1 MSERKRGREE
11 GEQEGAAVG
20 QDGKE
25 LSLSIEETNKLRIS
39 LGLKPLVL
47 GAPKAD
53 DEARK
58 RVDDQRK
65 QQEKDARAQA
75 FIAKQAEKKTRA
87 QQESFL
93 DVKGLGEDDSVDDIQ
108 TWAERQRVEAA
119 ARRAE
124 EAAAIRTKAHA
135 QAARQRQAAGD
146 SEEEEEGGA
155 GAKGGYTAADLAGM
169 KVRHDASELGEG
181 ETVVLTLADRVLL
194 EQRGQAMHEDADE
207 DMLENVLKAEDRK
220 RSKARE
226 AAAPKA
232 KPLWEEDGK
241 QRGLLDKWPT
251 YPTPGAAGPVL
262 LLHLTSLHPL
272 PPPLGLPPPPCPT
285 LSMTRYNEEEADI
298 VVQLGADGS
307 LESERLKQQE
317 EVRRKLV
324 EAGRVLDS
332 AAVGVLAPGAAA
344 PRATA
349 PASASEYYT
358 AAEAE
363 AAAGGKVKKKKER
376 KERRIRA
383 KSPAAGEEDGSSA
396 ALIEQLEA
404 EAELAAAAG
413 TGPGAGSELGSR
425 AARSSQ
431 RAAAEVA
438 QRQAVEDKRA
448 RFEAAV
454 AKGNWASLALKA
466 QPNLVVGEED
476 EDADREL
483 RESLARARRLAA
495 AQGVALGGAA
505 AAAQGAAVQLTL
517 DPRCLKVRGVAAV
530 PCYGVGRARQVAIER
545 WQLEDFLFPGQ
556 SGKQELK
563 RTVPLGAR
571 PPSSTL
577 EAIAASAAAKRE
589 EDEARLKQE
598 LAGGAVGG
606 PGQEGREPSG
616 AGGAAALAAVKKE
629 QLLVND
635 TMEFVRNIQV
645 KQLPMAPLPVPGMA
659 SVAAGSA
666 SSRLPPPPSRPGA
679 ARGAPGKAEADDG
692 YMGLGGAE
700 AEAEARP
707 ARPVAPKGWV
717 SASLDGEAAG
727 GSGPEGMEVDPAGPQ
742 GEEEVAA
749 AAAAPGSKRGARKLR
764 ATRHTNGDAGSGQEE
779 GGGDKDDDAAEGDDD
794 DDDEEEAAGQLGL
807 GERSM
812 RRGLAGTL
820 AVLKEKGDLDTAK
833 HITWAGRVNDR
844 SKNAL
849 LGVVGDV
856 YTGGAHED
864 RLARSIEAALTTKD
878 EFGRV
883 MTPKERF
890 RQLNY
895 DFHGKRPSLN
905 KEANRLKKAGEEIA
919 RRKNATSEV
928 AEQGEVMGLL
938 KVTEKVQ
945 QPYVVL
951 QGKGA
956 METLKSAG
964 MLPPAAHG
972 KTAAGKA
979 GHKGKAGGGRHAG
992 PLGSLTPLLGDKKVE
1007 AMLGVKKP
1015 HKH

>member
-1 MSERKRGREE
+1 MITNMRWLWGSGTRRRPRQEHSNGNCINPLMIRLLETVIKSQTMSERKRGREE
-11 GEQEGAAVG
+11 GEQEGASVG

-124 EAAAIRTKAHA
+124 EAAAIRAKAHA

-194 EQRGQAMHEDADE
+194 EQRGQAMHEAADE

-241 QRGLLDKWPT
+241 QRGLLDK
-251 YPTPGAAGPVL
+251 
-262 LLHLTSLHPL
+262 
-272 PPPLGLPPPPCPT
+272 
-285 LSMTRYNEEEADI
+285 YNEEEADI

-358 AAEAE
+358 AAEVE

-383 KSPAAGEEDGSSA
+383 KSPAVGEEDGSSA

-431 RAAAEVA
+431 RAAAEAA
-438 QRQAVEDKRA
+438 QRQAVEDRRA

-495 AQGVALGGAA
+495 AQGAALGGAA
-505 AAAQGAAVQLTL
+505 AAAQG
-517 DPRCLKVRGVAAV
+517 
-530 PCYGVGRARQVAIER
+530 
-545 WQLEDFLFPGQ
+545 
-556 SGKQELK
+556 
-563 RTVPLGAR
+563 
-571 PPSSTL
+571 
-577 EAIAASAAAKRE
+577 
-589 EDEARLKQE
+589 
-598 LAGGAVGG
+598 
-606 PGQEGREPSG
+606 
-616 AGGAAALAAVKKE
+616 
-629 QLLVND
+629 
-635 TMEFVRNIQV
+635 
-645 KQLPMAPLPVPGMA
+645 
-659 SVAAGSA
+659 
-666 SSRLPPPPSRPGA
+666 
-679 ARGAPGKAEADDG
+679 
-692 YMGLGGAE
+692 
-700 AEAEARP
+700 
-707 ARPVAPKGWV
+707 
-717 SASLDGEAAG
+717 
-727 GSGPEGMEVDPAGPQ
+727 
-742 GEEEVAA
+742 
-749 AAAAPGSKRGARKLR
+749 
-764 ATRHTNGDAGSGQEE
+764 
-779 GGGDKDDDAAEGDDD
+779 
-794 DDDEEEAAGQLGL
+794 
-807 GERSM
+807 
-812 RRGLAGTL
+812 
-820 AVLKEKGDLDTAK
+820 TA
-833 HITWAGRVNDR
+833 
-844 SKNAL
+844 
-849 LGVVGDV
+849 
-856 YTGGAHED
+856 
-864 RLARSIEAALTTKD
+864 
-878 EFGRV
+878 
-883 MTPKERF
+883 
-890 RQLNY
+890 
-895 DFHGKRPSLN
+895 
-905 KEANRLKKAGEEIA
+905 
-919 RRKNATSEV
+919 
-928 AEQGEVMGLL
+928 
-938 KVTEKVQ
+938 
-945 QPYVVL
+945 
-951 QGKGA
+951 
-956 METLKSAG
+956 
-964 MLPPAAHG
+964 
-972 KTAAGKA
+972 
-979 GHKGKAGGGRHAG
+979 
-992 PLGSLTPLLGDKKVE
+992 
-1007 AMLGVKKP
+1007 
-1015 HKH
+1015 